1 MQKKIIA
8 LSLALMGIGANAATL
23 NEVTERAI
31 SRSPDVKA
39 RLHAFLSSRE
49 DQSAGAGAWRP
60 RVDLNAYTGRET
72 LDTPNTA
79 NSSFT
84 HSETSLQLR
93 QLLFDGGAARS
104 EIRRLGH
111 TKAIRYFELLQTTD
125 EVALESARA
134 YLDLHRYRQLARL
147 AQDNW
152 AVHKETYDQIA
163 EKVKAGVGRKVDLEQ
178 AGGRLALAQ
187 SNWLIETSNLHDV
200 GARFERIVGEQPPVL
215 AEVPAMA
222 GKLPAERELIS
233 TAVRSSPGFLASVAS
248 LRAARAQLD
257 IRRSAN
263 APTIEFRASAG
274 AGRNRQGVTGT
285 YRDTAAQ
292 IVLNYNLYNGN
303 ADSARIRSA
312 QESLSV
318 AKEQRDRSCRDI
330 RQVTSIAWNDVRKLR
345 EQIRYL
351 EQHALSTEKARDA
364 YRQQF
369 DIGQR
374 SLLDVL
380 DTENELFQAR
390 RALTTAQQDLKLAE
404 FRVLGATHQ
413 LLPALGLAAPVEN
426 AISDRPEDLADD
438 MAITCS
444 TVVASYEGLDIAGA
458 MAQRPP
464 RSTVEP
470 TPVKTAS
477 APAEKE
483 PPAKVAAE
491 CEATV
496 KEWASAWTAKDLT
509 RYLSF
514 YSTAFKPE
522 RTSESNWKALRAQ
535 RLKKPSIEVRVS
547 QLSTTEQDAS
557 RCAVSFKQQ
566 YRSSDF
572 NDDTVK
578 TLNLRKEGKDW
589 RIVGERA
596 VKQ

>member
-1 MQKKIIA
+1 M
-8 LSLALMGIGANAATL
+8 
-23 NEVTERAI
+23 
-31 SRSPDVKA
+31 
-39 RLHAFLSSRE
+39 
-49 DQSAGAGAWRP
+49 
-60 RVDLNAYTGRET
+60 
-72 LDTPNTA
+72 
-79 NSSFT
+79 
-84 HSETSLQLR
+84 
-93 QLLFDGGAARS
+93 
-104 EIRRLGH
+104 
-111 TKAIRYFELLQTTD
+111 
-125 EVALESARA
+125 
-134 YLDLHRYRQLARL
+134 
-147 AQDNW
+147 
-152 AVHKETYDQIA
+152 
-163 EKVKAGVGRKVDLEQ
+163 
-178 AGGRLALAQ
+178 
-187 SNWLIETSNLHDV
+187 
-200 GARFERIVGEQPPVL
+200 
-215 AEVPAMA
+215 
-222 GKLPAERELIS
+222 
-233 TAVRSSPGFLASVAS
+233 
-248 LRAARAQLD
+248 
-257 IRRSAN
+257 
-263 APTIEFRASAG
+263 
-274 AGRNRQGVTGT
+274 
-285 YRDTAAQ
+285 
-292 IVLNYNLYNGN
+292 
-303 ADSARIRSA
+303 
-312 QESLSV
+312 

-557 RCAVSFKQQ
+557 HCAVSFKQQ